1 MTDASKEE
9 NGTLSPDDNPDRTG
23 PGSGEYDAADGQE
36 SEVSSAGMS
45 LEEIRRQVQER
56 VNQEASQAPPAE
68 APPEINS
75 KFIGECLFSNELG
88 DGTLYSALHRGRFV
102 YVKNAQEWFEWA
114 GHYWQQDIMQRSLA
128 QVERVA
134 AEYLEEYKRS
144 AQEIIQLAAK
154 PEDDEIKS
162 RISKLQALQKA
173 LLARA
178 RALRGNKRR
187 SACLNF
193 SHTLPENP
201 LAIKGNEFDMRP
213 MLFPCGNGVI
223 DLETGRLKPGRPEDF
238 MSLASPVEFLG
249 IDYPAPIWERSLDEI
264 FPGNRDIVEYLQRL
278 FGYACTGL
286 TTSKVFPILY
296 GKTGWNGRTVIVE
309 TISQI
314 MVTMAGSIPSE
325 MLLSSKNVKSS
336 SAPSPDIMSIKGV
349 RMAFAS
355 EIDEN
360 QRFSLSIIKKLTGG
374 DELYGR
380 HPHDKYSTR
389 FLPTHK
395 LFVQTNIKPGASAND
410 RAFWERVNMIPFRIS
425 FVDRDPKEPWERR
438 ANLHLKE
445 QLTEELPGILAWLMR
460 GCLWWQRD
468 GLKPPKAVLE
478 ETARYQRDEDLI
490 ADFVDARCIREPG
503 AREQS
508 SKLYNQFVDWYHEG
522 HGKKEPSST
531 WFGKEMN
538 QKFDR
543 TKQNGCNVYHGIRL
557 ADDQGRLGD

>member
-223 DLETGRLKPGRPEDF
+223 DLETGRLKPGRPERYHIVPDW
-238 MSLASPVEFLG
+238 LTLPTLG
-249 IDYPAPIWERSLDEI
+249 ARFYVIGAYLFPDPAYIEALYPGKPAWQLP
-264 FPGNRDIVEYLQRL
+264 YLYLRR
-278 FGYACTGL
+278 F
-286 TTSKVFPILY
+286 
-296 GKTGWNGRTVIVE
+296 WNETVTKNSSVE
-309 TISQI
+309 T
-314 MVTMAGSIPSE
+314 
-325 MLLSSKNVKSS
+325 L
-336 SAPSPDIMSIKGV
+336 
-349 RMAFAS
+349 
-355 EIDEN
+355 
-360 QRFSLSIIKKLTGG
+360 
-374 DELYGR
+374 
-380 HPHDKYSTR
+380 
-389 FLPTHK
+389 
-395 LFVQTNIKPGASAND
+395 
-410 RAFWERVNMIPFRIS
+410 
-425 FVDRDPKEPWERR
+425 
-438 ANLHLKE
+438 
-445 QLTEELPGILAWLMR
+445 
-460 GCLWWQRD
+460 
-468 GLKPPKAVLE
+468 
-478 ETARYQRDEDLI
+478 
-490 ADFVDARCIREPG
+490 
-503 AREQS
+503 
-508 SKLYNQFVDWYHEG
+508 
-522 HGKKEPSST
+522 
-531 WFGKEMN
+531 
-538 QKFDR
+538 
-543 TKQNGCNVYHGIRL
+543 
-557 ADDQGRLGD
+557 

>member
-1 MTDASKEE
+1 M
-9 NGTLSPDDNPDRTG
+9 
-23 PGSGEYDAADGQE
+23 
-36 SEVSSAGMS
+36 
-45 LEEIRRQVQER
+45 
-56 VNQEASQAPPAE
+56 
-68 APPEINS
+68 
-75 KFIGECLFSNELG
+75 
-88 DGTLYSALHRGRFV
+88 
-102 YVKNAQEWFEWA
+102 
-114 GHYWQQDIMQRSLA
+114 
-128 QVERVA
+128 
-134 AEYLEEYKRS
+134 
-144 AQEIIQLAAK
+144 
-154 PEDDEIKS
+154 
-162 RISKLQALQKA
+162 
-173 LLARA
+173 
-178 RALRGNKRR
+178 
-187 SACLNF
+187 
-193 SHTLPENP
+193 
-201 LAIKGNEFDMRP
+201 
-213 MLFPCGNGVI
+213 
-223 DLETGRLKPGRPEDF
+223 
-238 MSLASPVEFLG
+238 
-249 IDYPAPIWERSLDEI
+249 
-264 FPGNRDIVEYLQRL
+264 
-278 FGYACTGL
+278 
-286 TTSKVFPILY
+286 
-296 GKTGWNGRTVIVE
+296 
-309 TISQI
+309 
-314 MVTMAGSIPSE
+314 
-325 MLLSSKNVKSS
+325 
-336 SAPSPDIMSIKGV
+336 
-349 RMAFAS
+349 
-355 EIDEN
+355 
-360 QRFSLSIIKKLTGG
+360 TGG